1 MALPTITKIFS
12 NLFSSGWIADELDVL
27 WHAGE
32 PLVLP
37 TSYYSEAFREI
48 QRLTPRRT
56 KIQHCFQ
63 TNGMFINDDW
73 CQLFKTYEAKV
84 GVSIDGPEHINTAHR
99 VARSGAPTFSEA
111 LAGVQ
116 CLRRNNVDFSILS
129 VLTSS
134 SLKHAKELYEFYQS
148 EGIRSVCFNVEE
160 IEGSNTSSSLSG
172 DGKEQEF
179 ESFMREFWNL
189 NVGSGAL
196 YYVREF
202 DQMLKYIIC
211 PEDAEIYNTL
221 SQPFATLSIDCK
233 GNYTTFSPEFLGHKN
248 DRYNDFIIG
257 NVWKN
262 SFEDALNSESF
273 RVLSRDVA
281 KGVELCRASC
291 EYFSVCGG
299 GSPVNKLYE
308 NGSIVSTETMCCR
321 LHVKVMADL
330 ATDIIENSAK
340 VPETGRAAE
349 PDLVILGAGMVCPEH
364 LTLETLRMLRTC
376 DRIYTNVT
384 EQDLARLDEDIRV
397 KCVSLWPLY
406 RDGRPR
412 LQNYADVESTI
423 SGAVQDGGRVGYL
436 TQGHPR
442 VFDTVA
448 EKLVQAGRGRGWNV
462 AVLPA
467 VSSLD
472 TLLTEIGYDPANGLF
487 VHEAAGLVAE
497 RISLV
502 PSVATFLLQPC
513 VFGSEFTHIASPHRE
528 LDLRPLRNYLLSYYR
543 PEQRCAFIRSAIRSG
558 ERHQVLWIQL
568 RNLASTSY
576 EAIAGST
583 LFLPPADREC
593 PHESGRAE
601 RTRVAATERDG
612 SQCDP
617 PSEGWSA
624 IWLRADGDR
633 IVICNC
639 NDDSGQDRLQV
650 NRGTR
655 EASITFGKN
664 AYEAAA
670 RIPDAG
676 WRSPT
681 TQERQ
686 LNSIS
691 EGSRQTGN
699 AIGVVRLPPTL
710 LEPFRVLRAAASA
723 VWRVE
728 EIEHLL
734 NAPDSEEGVR
744 LVADYVKRK
753 FQKPGMHT
761 EMEGGICAKSP
772 GLMTLSVQSETSKF
786 VGLHVDDWYSF
797 PLQRRSFAPN
807 RICVNIGS
815 EDRFLL
821 YLDLPIERIHKELR
835 RLGTGA
841 PPDAD
846 GTGIARVFMSLLPR
860 YPVNRLRIHPGEA
873 YIAPTENIVHDA
885 STIEMATI
893 DLSLQLRGQ
902 FELSTVGPV

>member
-1 MALPTITKIFS
+1 
-12 NLFSSGWIADELDVL
+12 
-27 WHAGE
+27 
-32 PLVLP
+32 
-37 TSYYSEAFREI
+37 
-48 QRLTPRRT
+48 
-56 KIQHCFQ
+56 
-63 TNGMFINDDW
+63 
-73 CQLFKTYEAKV
+73 
-84 GVSIDGPEHINTAHR
+84 
-99 VARSGAPTFSEA
+99 
-111 LAGVQ
+111 
-116 CLRRNNVDFSILS
+116 
-129 VLTSS
+129 
-134 SLKHAKELYEFYQS
+134 
-148 EGIRSVCFNVEE
+148 
-160 IEGSNTSSSLSG
+160 
-172 DGKEQEF
+172 
-179 ESFMREFWNL
+179 
-189 NVGSGAL
+189 
-196 YYVREF
+196 
-202 DQMLKYIIC
+202 
-211 PEDAEIYNTL
+211 
-221 SQPFATLSIDCK
+221 
-233 GNYTTFSPEFLGHKN
+233 
-248 DRYNDFIIG
+248 
-257 NVWKN
+257 
-262 SFEDALNSESF
+262 
-273 RVLSRDVA
+273 
-281 KGVELCRASC
+281 
-291 EYFSVCGG
+291 
-299 GSPVNKLYE
+299 
-308 NGSIVSTETMCCR
+308 
-321 LHVKVMADL
+321 
-330 ATDIIENSAK
+330 
-340 VPETGRAAE
+340 
-349 PDLVILGAGMVCPEH
+349 
-364 LTLETLRMLRTC
+364 
-376 DRIYTNVT
+376 
-384 EQDLARLDEDIRV
+384 
-397 KCVSLWPLY
+397 
-406 RDGRPR
+406 
-412 LQNYADVESTI
+412 
-423 SGAVQDGGRVGYL
+423 
-436 TQGHPR
+436 
-442 VFDTVA
+442 
-448 EKLVQAGRGRGWNV
+448 
-462 AVLPA
+462 
-467 VSSLD
+467 
-472 TLLTEIGYDPANGLF
+472 
-487 VHEAAGLVAE
+487 
-497 RISLV
+497 
-502 PSVATFLLQPC
+502 
-513 VFGSEFTHIASPHRE
+513 
-528 LDLRPLRNYLLSYYR
+528 
-543 PEQRCAFIRSAIRSG
+543 
-558 ERHQVLWIQL
+558 
-568 RNLASTSY
+568 
-576 EAIAGST
+576 
-583 LFLPPADREC
+583 
-593 PHESGRAE
+593 
-601 RTRVAATERDG
+601 
-612 SQCDP
+612 
-617 PSEGWSA
+617 
-624 IWLRADGDR
+624 LRADGDR